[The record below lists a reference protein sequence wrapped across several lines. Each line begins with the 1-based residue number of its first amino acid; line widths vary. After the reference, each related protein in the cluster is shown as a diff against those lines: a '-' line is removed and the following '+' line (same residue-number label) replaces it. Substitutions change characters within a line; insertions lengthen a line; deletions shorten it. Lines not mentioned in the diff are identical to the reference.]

1 MKRIPALAA
10 LPLLAGLAVLALPAA
25 AAAQGTLQPATP
37 ANASGG
43 PRVTTT
49 MYKVDAKGVG
59 TAIGTITAEETAG
72 GLVLMPDLKD
82 LPPGARGFHLHQNPS
97 CEPAEKDGKATA
109 ALAAGGHYDPASTG
123 KHMGPKGGGH
133 KGDLPALTV
142 TEDGKA
148 TTAVTAPQLKLAD
161 VQGRALMIHAGGDN
175 YSDQP
180 EPLGGGGT
188 RIACGVVGK

>member
-1 MKRIPALAA
+1 MRTHAVLAGMAALALAAPALAQ
-10 LPLLAGLAVLALPAA
+10 GQGV
-25 AAAQGTLQPATP
+25 AQGAP
-37 ANASGG
+37 G

-49 MYKVDAKGVG
+49 MYKVTADGIGA
-59 TAIGTITAEETAG
+59 AIGTITAEETAS

-82 LPPGARGFHLHQNPS
+82 LPAGSRGFHLHQNPS
-97 CEPAEKDGKATA
+97 CEPAEKDGKKTA
-109 ALAAGGHYDPASTG
+109 ALAAGGHYDPANTG
-123 KHMGPKGGGH
+123 KHVGPKGQGGH

-142 TEDGKA
+142 EASGKA

-161 VQGRALMIHAGGDN
+161 LQGRALMIHAGGDN

-180 EPLGGGGT
+180 EPLGGGGA